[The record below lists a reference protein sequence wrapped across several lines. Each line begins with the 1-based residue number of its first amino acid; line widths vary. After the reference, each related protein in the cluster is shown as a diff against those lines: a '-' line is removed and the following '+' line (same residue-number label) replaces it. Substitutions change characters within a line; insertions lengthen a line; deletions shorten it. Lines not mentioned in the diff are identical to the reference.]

1 MEPVVVFTTGRTGST
16 LICQNL
22 SGHFGEPMTQERDQS
37 HSRIVHSHDPLWT
50 APSHDYICVLS
61 KRRDVFAQIISMI
74 ISKRTN
80 EFSDYTKKSIEPFE
94 VDETELES
102 SYWFIKCFY
111 QTVDVFQFKKT
122 IEIYYEDLVSDPDY
136 LFRKFDISK
145 LTNYGVTKKSPYWSH
160 DMILNMRELKTLF
173 TQLEQ
178 QSLTDELLNGFK
190 ESIKTDLEQVYK
202 THHKKS
208 LP

>member
-1 MEPVVVFTTGRTGST
+1 MDPVVVFTTGRTGST

-22 SGHFGEPMTQERDQS
+22 AKHTDEPMTQERDRV
-37 HSRIVHSHDPLWT
+37 HSRIVHSHDPFWT
-50 APSHDYICVLS
+50 APTNNYMCVLS
-61 KRRDVFAQIISMI
+61 KRRDVFAQILSMI

-80 EFSDYTKKSIEPFE
+80 EFTDYTKKSIELFAVE
-94 VDETELES
+94 ETEFES

-111 QTVDVFQFKKT
+111 QTVDVRQFKKT

-173 TQLEQ
+173 KHLEHQ
-178 QSLTDELLNGFK
+178 ELTDELLSGFK

-202 THHKKS
+202 THRAES